1 MMCIATL
8 SLRRL
13 AEALNNAVFS
23 SPYRSIKIKQ
33 GKNTKGKDQLK
44 VSQSNEMQDYKTYYC
59 SLSYFIV
66 VIFVYYM
73 KWSALQGFPPPR
85 KTSEKLQQC
94 HMFVMSAADTSL
106 TGFSDMNKWQCILFV
121 THKWSLRLLVSK
133 VLF

>member
-1 MMCIATL
+1 MSSTRDFHCAEQCHTVPQGHPGKNKTNTKLCTGFANNKRMMCIATL

-33 GKNTKGKDQLK
+33 GKNTKGNDQLK

-66 VIFVYYM
+66 VIIVYYM
-73 KWSALQGFPPPR
+73 K
-85 KTSEKLQQC
+85 
-94 HMFVMSAADTSL
+94 
-106 TGFSDMNKWQCILFV
+106 
-121 THKWSLRLLVSK
+121 
-133 VLF
+133 